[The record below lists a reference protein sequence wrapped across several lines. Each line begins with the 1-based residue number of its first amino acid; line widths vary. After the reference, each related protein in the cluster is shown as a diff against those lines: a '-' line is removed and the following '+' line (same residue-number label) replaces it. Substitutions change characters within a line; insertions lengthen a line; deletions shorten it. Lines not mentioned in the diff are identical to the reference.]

1 MLSKIDNR
9 FEKLRRRC
17 IEFIF
22 QGREYT
28 VTSTNCICH
37 QVLSIARTWSA
48 SPVWIWKTNRIVGRF
63 TKSIRINE
71 PRWGYRNLIGVSL
84 IMSGQTDFQFRYSFD
99 VMIRIVIF
107 YVIAVCSTLFFFFFF
122 LRIYR
127 FLAKQRS
134 EIFIAL
140 NGKHSCVLPIES
152 TEESK
157 MAIIFKWM
165 ERREM

>member
-122 LRIYR
+122 AYIPFSREAEKRNIYSVEWKTFMRFTDRVDRRIKDGDY
-127 FLAKQRS
+127 
-134 EIFIAL
+134 I
-140 NGKHSCVLPIES
+140 
-152 TEESK
+152 
-157 MAIIFKWM
+157 
-165 ERREM
+165 